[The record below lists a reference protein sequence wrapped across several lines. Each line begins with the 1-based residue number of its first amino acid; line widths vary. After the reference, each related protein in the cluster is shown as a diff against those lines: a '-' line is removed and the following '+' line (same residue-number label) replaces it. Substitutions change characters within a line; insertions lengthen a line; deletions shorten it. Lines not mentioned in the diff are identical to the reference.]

1 MCNEF
6 DLKIVGKLLRIR
18 MNRRHALLT
27 PPINSKK
34 KNHTYLIYIAL
45 SRVP

>member
-34 KNHTYLIYIAL
+34 EKRII
-45 SRVP
+45 VI